1 MEPEK
6 IMWSVVD
13 ILKCTLISRDDQA
26 YLQECLNS
34 Q

>member
-13 ILKCTLISRDDQA
+13 ILKCTLIST
-26 YLQECLNS
+26 EIKHTHKS
-34 Q
+34 V